1 MEPKS
6 HVFEDYSLIIYPAK
20 RKCSLKKMGT
30 IKATCMAAAAVLL
43 LVSATASS
51 NDTSPIPGDPSILKL
66 WFRANVKPYRHRKG
80 TLDPALE
87 AAEAKPRTI
96 KVRQDGS
103 GDYRTLTGAV
113 ESIPS
118 GNTRRVIVDIAAGVY
133 IEKIKIEKD
142 KPFITFRGSASN
154 MPTLTFAGTARVY
167 GTVYSATLQAVAL
180 RIGGDKA
187 AFYNCRLI
195 GFQDT
200 LCDDMGR
207 HFFKNCYIEGTVDF
221 IFGSGKSLYLATT
234 INVLADQGLAVITA
248 QARHK
253 EDDTGFSF
261 VHCKVNGIGKGA
273 YLGRAWTE
281 RPRVVFA
288 YTEMS
293 SVVDPAGW
301 SDNLHPERDR
311 TVSFGEYK
319 CKGPGSNPSGRVK
332 FSRQLTPQQ
341 VKPLISLAYIE
352 EKDRMG
358 CIAAVQCAITVILL
372 VSTTVSSDDKS
383 RIPADPSSLNTW
395 FRDNVKPL
403 ASRKGT
409 LDPALE
415 AAEAKRRTIKVRR
428 DGSGEFKTL
437 KDAIKSIPTGNTE
450 RVIVDIG
457 PGEYVEKLKI
467 ERGKRFVT
475 FRGSPGNMPTLSFA
489 GTAREYGTV
498 YSATLEVEADYFVAA
513 NIIIKN
519 SSPRPNGKLK
529 GEQAVALRIAGDK
542 SAFYNCRLIGF
553 QDTLCDDKGRHLF
566 KDCYIEGTVDYI
578 FGSGKSLYL
587 GTKLQVIADAKG
599 NFITAQARKNEGEDT
614 GFSFVHCK
622 VEGTGSG
629 AYLGRAWQQRPRVVF
644 AYTTMSGVCNG
655 AGANTAAR
663 AKSSK
668 KLTAD
673 QVAPFIS
680 LGFIEGSKWLLPPPS

>member
-1 MEPKS
+1 
-6 HVFEDYSLIIYPAK
+6 
-20 RKCSLKKMGT
+20 
-30 IKATCMAAAAVLL
+30 
-43 LVSATASS
+43 
-51 NDTSPIPGDPSILKL
+51 
-66 WFRANVKPYRHRKG
+66 
-80 TLDPALE
+80 
-87 AAEAKPRTI
+87 
-96 KVRQDGS
+96 
-103 GDYRTLTGAV
+103 
-113 ESIPS
+113 
-118 GNTRRVIVDIAAGVY
+118 
-133 IEKIKIEKD
+133 
-142 KPFITFRGSASN
+142 
-154 MPTLTFAGTARVY
+154 
-167 GTVYSATLQAVAL
+167 
-180 RIGGDKA
+180 
-187 AFYNCRLI
+187 
-195 GFQDT
+195 
-200 LCDDMGR
+200 
-207 HFFKNCYIEGTVDF
+207 
-221 IFGSGKSLYLATT
+221 
-234 INVLADQGLAVITA
+234 
-248 QARHK
+248 
-253 EDDTGFSF
+253 
-261 VHCKVNGIGKGA
+261 
-273 YLGRAWTE
+273 
-281 RPRVVFA
+281 
-288 YTEMS
+288 
-293 SVVDPAGW
+293 
-301 SDNLHPERDR
+301 
-311 TVSFGEYK
+311 
-319 CKGPGSNPSGRVK
+319 
-332 FSRQLTPQQ
+332 
-341 VKPLISLAYIE
+341 
-352 EKDRMG
+352 MG

-437 KDAIKSIPTGNTE
+437 KDAIKSIPSGNTE

-553 QDTLCDDKGRHLF
+553 QDTLCDDKGGISSR
-566 KDCYIEGTVDYI
+566 
-578 FGSGKSLYL
+578 
-587 GTKLQVIADAKG
+587 IATLKAPSITFLEAESPW
-599 NFITAQARKNEGEDT
+599 NFITAQARNNEGEDT

-644 AYTTMSGVCNG
+644 AYTTMSGVVNPQGWSNNFHPERDHTALFGEYQCNG